1 MEFVGKVAIVTGA
14 AGGIGRAVAAALA
27 REGCALVLTYRTA
40 AAEAQAAAE
49 ALRAAGRRALAVQ
62 VDVAVEAQ
70 VVAMVRQAE
79 EVLGGVDIL
88 VNNAGMVQR
97 AAFTDLD
104 EEDWRQMLDV
114 NLLGAVRCV
123 RAVLPALRR
132 RGGGAIVN
140 VASIRG
146 LVDRGAAHYA
156 VAKAGLV
163 MLTRSLAVELAP
175 HIRVNAVAPGYVETR
190 TQAHLTVA
198 QRERLR
204 EVIPAGRFAEPEEV
218 AAAVVF
224 LASPRASYITG
235 QTLVI
240 DGGLT
245 MW

>member
-62 VDVAVEAQ
+62 VDVAEEAQ

-97 AAFTDLD
+97 AAFTDLS

>member
-40 AAEAQAAAE
+40 EAEAQAAAA
-49 ALRAAGRRALAVQ
+49 ALRAAGRRALAVR
-62 VDVAVEAQ
+62 VDVAEEAQ
-70 VVAMVRQAE
+70 VAAMVRQAE
-79 EVLGGVDIL
+79 EALGGVDVL
-88 VNNAGMVQR
+88 VNNAGIVQR
-97 AAFTDLD
+97 AAFTNLS
-104 EEDWRQMLDV
+104 EADWRQMLEV

-123 RAVLPALRR
+123 RAVLPAMRR
-132 RGGGAIVN
+132 RGGGSIVN

-156 VAKAGLV
+156 AAKAGLV

-218 AAAVVF
+218 AAAVTF

>member
-62 VDVAVEAQ
+62 VDVAEEAQ

-204 EVIPAGRFAEPEEV
+204 EVIPVGRFAEPEEV

>member
-114 NLLGAVRCV
+114 SLLGAVRCV

>member
-62 VDVAVEAQ
+62 VDVAEEAQ
-70 VVAMVRQAE
+70 VVAMVQQAE

-97 AAFTDLD
+97 AAFTDLG

-114 NLLGAVRCV
+114 SLLGAVRCV

-132 RGGGAIVN
+132 RGGGAI
-140 VASIRG
+140 AR
-146 LVDRGAAHYA
+146 R
-156 VAKAGLV
+156 
-163 MLTRSLAVELAP
+163 P
-175 HIRVNAVAPGYVETR
+175 P
-190 TQAHLTVA
+190 
-198 QRERLR
+198 
-204 EVIPAGRFAEPEEV
+204 PAGSTNSK
-218 AAAVVF
+218 AAPITAAT
-224 LASPRASYITG
+224 ASGTWRIHH
-235 QTLVI
+235 
-240 DGGLT
+240 
-245 MW
+245 